1 VVSLNKTIFLF
12 LFTCVLSATSFSQ
25 ERTLDYF
32 LQKGLSNSPLLKDL
46 QNQARS
52 NSIDS
57 LLIKAQREPQINFNG
72 TISYSPVINGYGY
85 SEAITNGGN
94 FITTINLSQ
103 SLFNTKTVNA
113 RYEKAGIQRQS
124 LANSARLSENDL
136 KKEITAQYL
145 SAYSVSAEITSGK
158 AILKSLEDEND
169 ILYQLTLNGIYKQT
183 DYLSFKVELQARRL
197 LLNEL
202 LIQYL
207 KEISTLNY
215 ICGIEDTT
223 TYELPIPVIT
233 VNIPPGR
240 EASPYFLRFRFDSLA
255 IQNEKLL
262 LDRSYKPVVSWFA
275 DAGLVNNQPEVIYK
289 NFGAS
294 LGLSMTLPVYDGN
307 QRKLNYEKF
316 KNSEET
322 RRFYEQTFRVR
333 YNEQLRQLNQELEMT
348 REMIPGIKDE
358 LELAKAI
365 IRQDKDLISSG
376 GVSITDYLLAVRNY
390 IAIQQYLNQYE
401 VKILQIINEINYWE
415 Q

>member
-1 VVSLNKTIFLF
+1 
-12 LFTCVLSATSFSQ
+12 
-25 ERTLDYF
+25 
-32 LQKGLSNSPLLKDL
+32 LLKDL
-46 QNQARS
+46 QNQSRS
-52 NSIDS
+52 NKIDS
-57 LLIKAQREPQINFNG
+57 LLIKAQRVPQINFNG
-72 TISYSPVINGYGY
+72 LASYSPVINGYGY

-113 RYEKAGIQRQS
+113 RYDKAGIQGQS
-124 LANSARLSENDL
+124 LANTARLSENDL
-136 KKEITAQYL
+136 KRQITAQYL
-145 SAYSVSAEITSGK
+145 TAYSVNAEIASGK
-158 AILKSLEDEND
+158 ALLNILEEEND
-169 ILYQLTLNGIYKQT
+169 ILYQLTMNGVYRQT
-183 DYLSFKVELQARRL
+183 DYLTFKVELQARRL
-197 LLNEL
+197 LLREL

-207 KEISTLNY
+207 KELSALNF
-215 ICGIEDTT
+215 ICGLEDTA
-223 TYELPIPVIT
+223 TYSLPLPDLAVKLPVSHSSS
-233 VNIPPGR
+233 
-240 EASPYFLRFRFDSLA
+240 AFFLRYRFDSLA

-275 DAGLVNNQPEVIYK
+275 DAGLVNNKPEVLYK

-322 RRFYEQTFRVR
+322 RQIYKQSFGVHYS
-333 YNEQLRQLNQELEMT
+333 EQLRQLNKELEMT
-348 REMIPGIKDE
+348 REMIPGIKEE
-358 LELAKAI
+358 LELAQAI
-365 IRQDKDLISSG
+365 IRQDKDLINSG